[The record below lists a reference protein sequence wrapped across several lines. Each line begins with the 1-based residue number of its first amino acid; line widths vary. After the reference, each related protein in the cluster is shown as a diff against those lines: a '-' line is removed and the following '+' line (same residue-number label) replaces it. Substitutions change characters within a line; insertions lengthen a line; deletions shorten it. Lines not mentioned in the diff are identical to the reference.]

1 LDALREFIP
10 EDIKFGIV
18 EDQGVYVRNAI
29 DSVQNSLIMA
39 AILVII
45 VTYCFLGSWRQILVL
60 IVALPLTLIANFIF
74 MWLAGF
80 SLNIFSLGGLVVAMG
95 VVLDNSIVAVENI
108 SRLKASGNKLYSLEG
123 IKQITSPMVA
133 ATLSFL
139 ALVFPFLLVPGITTL
154 LFKELIMAIAG
165 IVVISLFIAW
175 TITPLM
181 LDFLL
186 RRHKA
191 SSVPSF
197 ADRANDFVGAEYRAL
212 LERLLRI
219 KYKVIIFFI
228 LLIVFCITLK
238 VGTEFLPRI
247 DDGRIMV
254 KLKMPAGTSVGRVDK
269 ILKKVEKELE
279 GDQTIAGMF
288 TLSGGKVWGLYT
300 YEIASEGEVD
310 IQLVTKGNRKIST
323 DDFIKK
329 IMGKVKKAVAPG
341 AKMPVKHMKIKGIRQ
356 QGEQEVEVKIK
367 GTDINEIYAYAKK
380 VAAALNQNNNLSG
393 VNISMDMTKPEYR
406 IYIDRAKAAY
416 LGVPVKAVAETL
428 QALVHGIVPTR
439 LRDGAEYYDIRIKV
453 PETGIK
459 SKQDLEN
466 LLIESKDGKK
476 FFVKEIADVRRSV
489 GPIEIV
495 RENQA
500 KMVVVRADARDVSVG
515 KAVELV
521 ENMLKHIDK
530 PSGIFYEMGG
540 QAQMM
545 REMKKTTVLVLIFAV
560 FFAFVVLAVQFESLK
575 LPFLVLLSLP
585 PVLAG
590 MLVGLK
596 IMGLALGATVAIGA
610 LVAISATVND
620 GVLLLSFAEELRK
633 TRSYSKIKAISEA
646 AATRLRPR
654 MMTTFSTIAGFIPL
668 AMNWGE
674 GGDLLQPMAVA
685 AISGLFFEIFVTLF
699 LLPCIYCFREK

>member
-1 LDALREFIP
+1 
-10 EDIKFGIV
+10 
-18 EDQGVYVRNAI
+18 
-29 DSVQNSLIMA
+29 
-39 AILVII
+39 
-45 VTYCFLGSWRQILVL
+45 
-60 IVALPLTLIANFIF
+60 
-74 MWLAGF
+74 
-80 SLNIFSLGGLVVAMG
+80 
-95 VVLDNSIVAVENI
+95 
-108 SRLKASGNKLYSLEG
+108 
-123 IKQITSPMVA
+123 
-133 ATLSFL
+133 
-139 ALVFPFLLVPGITTL
+139 
-154 LFKELIMAIAG
+154 
-165 IVVISLFIAW
+165 
-175 TITPLM
+175 
-181 LDFLL
+181 
-186 RRHKA
+186 
-191 SSVPSF
+191 
-197 ADRANDFVGAEYRAL
+197 
-212 LERLLRI
+212 
-219 KYKVIIFFI
+219 
-228 LLIVFCITLK
+228 
-238 VGTEFLPRI
+238 
-247 DDGRIMV
+247 
-254 KLKMPAGTSVGRVDK
+254 
-269 ILKKVEKELE
+269 
-279 GDQTIAGMF
+279 
-288 TLSGGKVWGLYT
+288 
-300 YEIASEGEVD
+300 
-310 IQLVTKGNRKIST
+310 
-323 DDFIKK
+323 
-329 IMGKVKKAVAPG
+329 MGKVKKAVAPG